1 MAAGLIGKNIYYSVF
16 LFRVGK
22 SCKIVSP
29 QICIGCKVLKNYKSD
44 DTSLAVVPTLSS
56 TDCGNVSGQ
65 KC

>member
-1 MAAGLIGKNIYYSVF
+1 
-16 LFRVGK
+16 
-22 SCKIVSP
+22 VSP

-56 TDCGNVSGQ
+56 TDRGNVSGQ